1 SRPARVQPEDR
12 PVPAS
17 AARRRRIARTR
28 TRTTAPRPAGPTAA
42 GSWTGGA
49 SLTPGRADARGSIM
63 RWSGRCRLVAVASTP
78 LQPGRRIHRLATAAQ
93 LEIERRPPVS
103 AGTADPGDGVAAA
116 HPLPGIAQQ
125 GVV

>member
-1 SRPARVQPEDR
+1 
-12 PVPAS
+12 
-17 AARRRRIARTR
+17 
-28 TRTTAPRPAGPTAA
+28 

-93 LEIERRPPVS
+93 LDIERRPPVS

-125 GVV
+125 GVVVRVQAHVAIAMVHDQDQPVAGPP